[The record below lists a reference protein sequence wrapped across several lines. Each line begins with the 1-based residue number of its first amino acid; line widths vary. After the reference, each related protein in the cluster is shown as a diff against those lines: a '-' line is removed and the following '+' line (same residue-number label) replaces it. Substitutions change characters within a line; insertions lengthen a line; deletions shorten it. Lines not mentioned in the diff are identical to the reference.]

1 MANGEGC
8 KCFARCEN
16 DCCCDV
22 EWRSEREIEL
32 EAKVKELENMLWQ
45 VLSTI
50 NFCSNIS
57 KDLPDSFDDQLRE
70 GIETYFKEKDN
81 G

>member
-32 EAKVKELENMLWQ
+32 EAKVKELESEIAGLNAYIDAHNLGYPCA
-45 VLSTI
+45 
-50 NFCSNIS
+50 NCG
-57 KDLPDSFDDQLRE
+57 E
-70 GIETYFKEKDN
+70 
-81 G
+81 